1 MTSFE
6 KKWIA
11 KRLQIYKIKYAEI
24 YDEVYDHMLSACEAK
39 RQQGDVRPILSLF
52 QETMD
57 QDLGSHRGLE
67 RMTETRVEELNT
79 VLKRRLRDGYRSF
92 LSGGRLGIALAVWAA
107 ATFLLAQTQLM
118 LKYSMFVVLILSVFP
133 LLYMAVFGMK
143 NRYLRTIRSRR
154 KTSLVNNLM
163 FGLLSWPLILMNG
176 VIGLLN
182 TSDFLRGSDTYVSY
196 GFLLGHLGAVG
207 MGLLWTVILI
217 YCKIVYDILHTTYR
231 GLMQHLSV

>member
-24 YDEVYDHMLSACEAK
+24 YDEVYDHLLSACEAK

-67 RMTETRVEELNT
+67 RMTETRIAELNT
-79 VLKRRLRDGYRSF
+79 VLRRNFRDGFRSF
-92 LSGGRLGIALAVWAA
+92 LSGRHLGLALTVWGG
-107 ATFLLAQTQLM
+107 ATFLLIQTQLTP
-118 LKYSMFVVLILSVFP
+118 KYSMFVVLILSLFP
-133 LLYMAVFGMK
+133 LLFMGVFGMK

-163 FGLLSWPLILMNG
+163 FVLLSWPLILMNG
-176 VIGLLN
+176 VLSLLN
-182 TSDFLRGSDTYVSY
+182 TSDFLSGSEMYVSF
-196 GFLLGHLGAVG
+196 GIVLTHLGAFG
-207 MGLLWTVILI
+207 MGLVWTVLLI
-217 YCKIVYDILHTTYR
+217 YCKIVYDIMNTTYR
-231 GLMQHLSV
+231 GLMQQLSS